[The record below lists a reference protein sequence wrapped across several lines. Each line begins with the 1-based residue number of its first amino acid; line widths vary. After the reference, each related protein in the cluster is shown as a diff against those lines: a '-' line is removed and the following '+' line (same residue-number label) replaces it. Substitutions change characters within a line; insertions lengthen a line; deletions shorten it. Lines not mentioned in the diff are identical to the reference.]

1 MAKTFYYDS
10 VGLLESTIAE
20 GSYSTGTGNVVSF
33 SAGESIVNPEA
44 TIDQS
49 LLVAPT
55 GWANTE
61 IAQYT
66 LDSAKAV
73 DFLAVYFNVDEADD
87 VDFEFDSA
95 SSGMSDGEAV
105 GATDTFSKGW
115 TVFEFSEQT
124 KQYWRIISKGAGG
137 IVGLTEVIFGKKL
150 QFEVNPDVGIS
161 EIETFGTTLNT
172 SIGGIEYAVKRHEP
186 KTNITFNFGNI
197 SETFKNS
204 LQSMESAVQNHKKF
218 IYSEDGTTGAFH
230 YVRLASPIQFT
241 EVSFNRFSASISL
254 IEQIS

>member
-73 DFLAVYFNVDEADD
+73 DFLAVYFNVEETDD
-87 VDFEFDSA
+87 IDFEFDSA
-95 SSGMSDGEAV
+95 SSGVSDGESV

-115 TVFEFSEQT
+115 TVFEFTEQT
-124 KQYWRIISKGAGG
+124 KQYWRIISKSAGG
-137 IVGLTEVIFGKKL
+137 IVGLTEIIFGKKL
-150 QFEVNPDVGIS
+150 QFEVNPEIGIAEVEEFNTS
-161 EIETFGTTLNT
+161 VNT
-172 SIGGIEYAVKRHEP
+172 SIGGVEYAVKTGSPRS
-186 KTNITFNFGNI
+186 NITFEFSSI
-197 SETFKNS
+197 SRTFKDS
-204 LQSMESAVQNHKKF
+204 LQSMEAEVQDYKKF
-218 IYSEDGTTGAFH
+218 IYSENGTSGPFH
-230 YVRLASPIQFT
+230 YVRLKSPIQIK
-241 EVSFNRFSASISL
+241 EVSF
-254 IEQIS
+254 